1 MSWRGGLVSSLCFV
15 PGWLPKHDRLELNL
29 MPACPLHRS
38 SDPTTARPQ
47 CGLGPGTKLP
57 RLLRG
62 DAAAGAGSLGLLVL
76 LCQGQTARSSHRTP
90 GRVALA
96 ANFSPFANDGG
107 QFAPRGLSR
116 PAGGCGWPV
125 CCLVE
130 QWTVDKRETN
140 FFSHAVSFLVQSLLQ
155 CPRPLPH
162 DVGSLTS
169 RLKPPCRL
177 TAPPGRDRRC
187 TAGTIPVVAHG
198 GAVRAGSEQ
207 VEIEVAGTGISRP
220 ILISRQRLRVT
231 LSLSPLLPWS
241 PGRSR
246 PS

>member
-125 CCLVE
+125 CCLSSNG
-130 QWTVDKRETN
+130 QSINGRQI
-140 FFSHAVSFLVQSLLQ
+140 SFLML
-155 CPRPLPH
+155 
-162 DVGSLTS
+162 S
-169 RLKPPCRL
+169 RSWCSHCCSALDLSRMTL
-177 TAPPGRDRRC
+177 AP
-187 TAGTIPVVAHG
+187 
-198 GAVRAGSEQ
+198 
-207 VEIEVAGTGISRP
+207 
-220 ILISRQRLRVT
+220 
-231 LSLSPLLPWS
+231 
-241 PGRSR
+241 
-246 PS
+246 